1 VHAELRRRGHRVNRK
16 RVERIMRERGIVGVT
31 RRRRRSLTKPD
42 VKVAPAPDLIGRDFT
57 AARPGVRLV
66 GDITYLPTAEGWLY
80 LATVIDLFSRE
91 VVGWSMAGHMR
102 AALVVDA
109 LRMAGSRGALAKGA
123 VFHTDRGSQYSAAA
137 FRAAAARLGVRRSM
151 GRTGSCFDNAAAES
165 FFAVLK
171 TEIGTR
177 VWLSRT
183 AARADVFRFIEVHYN
198 RRRLHSTLG
207 YRTPHE
213 TRTSYSQGIALTA

>member
-1 VHAELRRRGHRVNRK
+1 MLQ
-16 RVERIMRERGIVGVT
+16 
-31 RRRRRSLTKPD
+31 
-42 VKVAPAPDLIGRDFT
+42 
-57 AARPGVRLV
+57 RPLE
-66 GDITYLPTAEGWLY
+66 P
-80 LATVIDLFSRE
+80 
-91 VVGWSMAGHMR
+91 
-102 AALVVDA
+102 
-109 LRMAGSRGALAKGA
+109 K
-123 VFHTDRGSQYSAAA
+123 QYSAAA